1 MVDERTLVA
10 DVKSYIDELPNFSAE
25 VEEHRNK
32 LRMDL
37 AVYYENKLMF
47 NAEFKRP
54 TTIEGRSPRNIE
66 VVNDAFLKANTN
78 NIPSRFFVTS
88 NFNETIIWDNSDN
101 TKPLISRDVYT
112 INLENKVKNDID
124 FNKNDI
130 KAEIK
135 SKMQALAE
143 YIRDLYNGTKK
154 AYYKPLG
161 DSFILGL
168 NDHLNTAV
176 DVVKKYVPENILKNW
191 WDEQGYEPKVIFEDE
206 DKEKISRYSLYVF
219 ANKIVFYYVLKRS
232 FTSIGNIKIKDDGNI
247 KDLEDEINNDFI
259 NAKKISGDYETV
271 FENNDA
277 DKILFM
283 DNEEL
288 YPISLL
294 IKFLKDYDFTRLS
307 QDLLGNIYDR
317 LISPEERHS
326 NGQYYTPIPVV
337 DLINALTIKNKDARV
352 MDPACGSGTFLT
364 RAFDLK
370 LKLYNEDNKE
380 IRENIMKDLFG
391 SDISAY
397 PAHLATIALASKLL
411 MYNPDV
417 YPNIIKDDFLNLNTS
432 NVIPKLRT
440 ESNEKKDI
448 LIRDLS
454 GNEKIVSFKPI
465 DAFVGNLPYIRQ
477 ENITNKEGEMEKVE
491 EFLKENGFTEA
502 IKKDDKYLYI
512 PDKGADF
519 HIYFW
524 YYLLPFLKQGS
535 MVGFLTSD
543 TWMNVEYGE
552 GFKKFINKHFKIKYI
567 IDSSVERWFEDALVN
582 TVITVLERTEN
593 KEERGN
599 NEITFIRANKKISDI
614 IKNMDDAIN
623 LALDID
629 IGENTDMVSIIRKI
643 RQGDIDF
650 DDKMRAK
657 LFPYLR
663 GSYEFFNLINNENM
677 VPLERVMTV
686 QFGIKAGAN
695 DFFYVSDVTDEYS
708 YEDLKKLFNLRKGET
723 KKIRVIKDGLGAVHL
738 IESEYLKPILK
749 GPKEFTNSGKLV
761 FNEPT
766 KKYVFLVE
774 ENDKNKIKK
783 NAFEYIGYGEKTPP
797 GEPYS
802 ERPTCRGRNPWWKLS
817 PVVQPDMAL
826 PMYLSSNF
834 LFPKTRYLL
843 DAQLYFGKMHKHFS
857 EDLMTVYTFLN
868 SSLSFLYPDLY
879 GRNYGGGGAPTGF
892 KVYEVQ
898 NLPVPDPKVMRPYY
912 PKLESIMNKMEKRKI
927 GSVFEE
933 IWDMKGDFKLGL
945 VKEDRLELDRT
956 ILYALG
962 FENPDKF
969 LESYYVQVVKI
980 VKERL
985 DKAKSLK
992 NNKKTNKRSLSS
1004 VADEIIKN
1012 INVKNFPEDYISS
1025 IMGNVKI
1032 IKGNKIVAGNDLD
1045 GYFVSVDGK
1054 KYHYD
1059 NKSESKYV
1067 YYCALRGMQNIPIPD
1082 NIDTVLKDFESD
1094 LKDWKNKLNKE
1105 INSIT
1110 SNETYREKLWSL
1122 CARKLNYSIL
1132 IQ

>member
-232 FTSIGNIKIKDDGNI
+232 FKSIGDIKVNDDGNI

-283 DNEEL
+283 DDEEL

-294 IKFLKDYDFTRLS
+294 IKFLKEYDFTRLS

-337 DLINALTIKNKDARV
+337 DLINALAIKNKDARV

-370 LKLYNEDNKE
+370 LKLYKEDNKE

-417 YPNIIKDDFLNLNTS
+417 YPNIIKDDFLNLKTS

-448 LIRDLS
+448 LITDLS

-477 ENITNKEGEMEKVE
+477 ENINNKDEEKE
-491 EFLKENGFTEA
+491 KIQKFLMENGYTY
-502 IKKDDKYLYI
+502 KKGKDEYGCA
-512 PDKGADF
+512 PDNTADF
-519 HIYFW
+519 HAYFW
-524 YYLLPFLKQGS
+524 YYLTPFLREGS
-535 MVGFLTSD
+535 RVGFLTSD
-543 TWMNVEYGE
+543 NWLNVDYGQDLKE
-552 GFKKFINKHFKIKYI
+552 FINKHFKIVAI

-582 TVITVLERTEN
+582 TVITVLERTYNSEEMKNN
-593 KEERGN
+593 K
-599 NEITFIRANKKISDI
+599 IKFIRINRKINEL
-614 IKNMDDAIN
+614 IKNIDDAVKIAGD
-623 LALDID
+623 L
-629 IGENTDMVSIIRKI
+629 ENGVSSEDVKI
-643 RQGDIDF
+643 VREVRQGDIEFNDIM
-650 DDKMRAK
+650 KGK
-657 LFPYLR
+657 LFQYLR
-663 GSYEFFNLINNENM
+663 GTDEFFNITNNKNM
-677 VPLERVMTV
+677 VPLQTILDITY
-686 QFGIKAGAN
+686 GIKTGAN
-695 DFFYVSDVTDEYS
+695 SFFYVDDITQNISKE
-708 YEDLKKLFNLRKGET
+708 ELKNIYGLRSGQ
-723 KKIRVIKDGLGAVHL
+723 IKTLSIIKSGDKSTHI
-738 IESEYLKPILK
+738 IEKEYLKPILK
-749 GPKEFTNSGKLV
+749 GPKEFTKTGELV
-761 FNEPT
+761 LTKEA
-766 KKYVFLVE
+766 KKYAVIINE
-774 ENDKNKIKK
+774 DDKNKIKK
-783 NAFEYIGYGEKTPP
+783 YAAEYVDYGETHPP
-797 GEPYS
+797 GEPFS
-802 ERPTCRGRNPWWKLS
+802 NTKTCKARNPWWKLS
-817 PVVQPDMAL
+817 PQTIPDIVFTAL
-826 PMYLSSNF
+826 FSSTFMY
-834 LFPKTRYLL
+834 PKTTYMLDHTLYL
-843 DAQLYFGKMHKHFS
+843 GKSK
-857 EDLMTVYTFLN
+857 DNIDVDPIYAFLN
-868 SSLSFLYPDLY
+868 SSISFMYPDLL
-879 GRNYGGGGAPTGF
+879 GRNLGGGGAPVGF
-892 KVYEVQ
+892 QIYEVES
-898 NLPVPDPKVMRPYY
+898 LPVPDPKISKPFKN
-912 PKLESIMNKMEKRKI
+912 KLETIMKTMEARKV
-927 GSVFEE
+927 GSVFDE
-933 IWDMKGDFKLGL
+933 IWDLKGNFSLSM
-945 VKEDRLELDRT
+945 VKPDRLELDRT
-956 ILYALG
+956 ILEILG

-1067 YYCALRGMQNIPIPD
+1067 YYCALRGIQNISMPD
-1082 NIDTVLKDFESD
+1082 NTDTVLKDFESD